1 MAYLL
6 IRHKVA
12 DYKKWKAVFDDAS
25 ALRQTGGEKG
35 GQILHLEGDPN
46 NLLMLFE
53 WESLEKG
60 HQYVQSEDLRK
71 AMQEAGVVEQPE
83 ILFLNEMERV
93 SPP

>member
-25 ALRQTGGEKG
+25 ALRKAGGEKG
-35 GQILHLEGDPN
+35 GQVLHLEGDPN

-53 WESLEKG
+53 WESLEKA
-60 HQYVQSEDLRK
+60 HDYVQSEDLRK
-71 AMQEAGVVEQPE
+71 GMQEAGVVEQPE
-83 ILFLNEMERV
+83 MYFLSEVERV
-93 SPP
+93 PAP